1 MSAQCNRVAV
11 EDGHTES
18 VSIRL
23 KNKAKPDEIIA
34 AWNNYR
40 AEPQELKLPS
50 APAQPV
56 VYLEANDRP
65 QPRFDVDIGAG
76 MTTVVGRLRPCGVL
90 DWKFTVLS
98 HNTIRG
104 AAGAA
109 SAECRTAESQG
120 LPRMKNRARAP
131 AYNGS
136 HPPMIVMKFGGT
148 SVEDAKAIDR
158 VASIVE
164 GRLAQKP
171 VVVVSA
177 MAKVTDTLLTMA
189 KAAGS
194 GERKTALKLC
204 RSLQE
209 RHYNTASELL
219 GTALFTDFHSELG
232 AEFESLDELLR
243 GISAVGEITPRTTDH
258 VAAFG
263 EMLSSKI
270 VAAAFAARGLNGVHV
285 DSREVLVTDS
295 SYMQAVPQFEDTNAK
310 LQEKV
315 QPLLDEGKV
324 PVMGG
329 FIGSNRAGITTT
341 IGRGGS
347 DFSAAIFGAGLS
359 AERIEIW
366 TDVDGILT
374 TDPRICPDAR
384 RIKVIS
390 FDEAAELAYFGAKVL
405 HPATV
410 LPAIQKNIPVY
421 VLNSRI
427 PRAKARASRPR
438 APQGKN
444 IFKAIAA
451 KKRITIVDVAAPRML
466 LAHGFLRAIFEAFDR
481 HQVAVDV
488 VSTSEVSVS
497 LTVDSNQAIPALAAD
512 LAKLADVKYEGRKAI
527 VCLVGE
533 NLRDTP
539 GIAAL
544 VFRELAD
551 KKIRMI
557 SQGASEINLTF
568 VIEEDEVPEVIQRLH
583 KTFFSELD
591 PEVFA

>member
-1 MSAQCNRVAV
+1 
-11 EDGHTES
+11 
-18 VSIRL
+18 
-23 KNKAKPDEIIA
+23 
-34 AWNNYR
+34 
-40 AEPQELKLPS
+40 
-50 APAQPV
+50 
-56 VYLEANDRP
+56 
-65 QPRFDVDIGAG
+65 
-76 MTTVVGRLRPCGVL
+76 
-90 DWKFTVLS
+90 
-98 HNTIRG
+98 
-104 AAGAA
+104 
-109 SAECRTAESQG
+109 
-120 LPRMKNRARAP
+120 
-131 AYNGS
+131 
-136 HPPMIVMKFGGT
+136 MIVMKFGGT

-158 VASIVE
+158 VASIVQ

-189 KAAGS
+189 RAAGA

-209 RHYNTASELL
+209 RHYNAASELL
-219 GTALFTDFHSELG
+219 GTALFTEFHSEIG
-232 AEFESLDELLR
+232 ADFEALDELLR
-243 GISAVGEITPRTTDH
+243 GITAVGEITPRTTDH

-263 EMLSSKI
+263 EMLSAKI
-270 VAAAFAARGLNGVHV
+270 VAAAFAARGLNGAHV

-295 SYMQAVPQFEDTNAK
+295 SYMQAVPQFEETNIR
-310 LQEKV
+310 LQERIE
-315 QPLLDEGKV
+315 PLLREGKV
-324 PVMGG
+324 PVMAG
-329 FIGSNRAGITTT
+329 FIGTSRAGITTT

-359 AERIEIW
+359 ADRIEIW

-421 VLNSRI
+421 VLNSRNPSCEGTRI
-427 PRAKARASRPR
+427 TTR
-438 APQGKN
+438 APHSKN

-451 KKRITIVDVAAPRML
+451 KGRITIVDVAAPRML
-466 LAHGFLRAIFEAFDR
+466 LAYGFLRSIFEAFDR
-481 HQVAVDV
+481 HKVSVDV

-533 NLRDTP
+533 NLRETP

-568 VIEEDEVPEVIQRLH
+568 VIEEDEVPEVIRRLH

-591 PEVFA
+591 AEIFA

>member
-1 MSAQCNRVAV
+1 
-11 EDGHTES
+11 
-18 VSIRL
+18 
-23 KNKAKPDEIIA
+23 
-34 AWNNYR
+34 
-40 AEPQELKLPS
+40 
-50 APAQPV
+50 
-56 VYLEANDRP
+56 
-65 QPRFDVDIGAG
+65 
-76 MTTVVGRLRPCGVL
+76 
-90 DWKFTVLS
+90 
-98 HNTIRG
+98 
-104 AAGAA
+104 
-109 SAECRTAESQG
+109 
-120 LPRMKNRARAP
+120 
-131 AYNGS
+131 
-136 HPPMIVMKFGGT
+136 MIVMKFGGT
-148 SVEDAKAIDR
+148 SVGDAKAIDR
-158 VASIVE
+158 VASIVQ
-164 GRLAQKP
+164 GRLTQRP

-177 MAKVTDTLLTMA
+177 MSKVTDTLLTMA
-189 KAAGS
+189 RAAGA
-194 GERKTALKLC
+194 GERKAALKLC

-219 GTALFTDFHSELG
+219 GTALFTQFHAELG
-232 AEFESLDELLR
+232 ADFEALDELLR
-243 GISAVGEITPRTTDH
+243 GISAVGELTPRTTDH

-263 EMLSSKI
+263 EVLSSKI
-270 VAAAFAARGLNGVHV
+270 VAAAFSARGLNGSHV
-285 DSREVLVTDS
+285 DSRDILVTDS
-295 SYMQAVPQFEDTNAK
+295 NYMQAVPQYDETNERLK
-310 LQEKV
+310 TKI
-315 QPLLDEGKV
+315 QPLLDESQV

-329 FIGSNRAGITTT
+329 FIGASRAGITTT

-347 DFSAAIFGAGLS
+347 DFSAAIVGAGLG

-384 RIKVIS
+384 RIKVIG

-421 VLNSRI
+421 VLNSLNPSCEGTRI
-427 PRAKARASRPR
+427 TTH
-438 APQGKN
+438 APQGQN

-451 KKRITIVDVAAPRML
+451 KKHITIIQVAAPRML

-481 HQVAVDV
+481 HKVAVDV

-497 LTVDSNQAIPALAAD
+497 LTVDSNHSIPALAAD
-512 LAKLADVKYEGRKAI
+512 LSKLADVKYEGRKAI

-533 NLRDTP
+533 NLREKP
-539 GIAAL
+539 GIAGL

-568 VIEEDEVPEVIQRLH
+568 VIEEDEVPDVIQRLH
-583 KTFFSELD
+583 KTFFAELD

>member
-1 MSAQCNRVAV
+1 
-11 EDGHTES
+11 
-18 VSIRL
+18 
-23 KNKAKPDEIIA
+23 
-34 AWNNYR
+34 
-40 AEPQELKLPS
+40 
-50 APAQPV
+50 
-56 VYLEANDRP
+56 
-65 QPRFDVDIGAG
+65 
-76 MTTVVGRLRPCGVL
+76 
-90 DWKFTVLS
+90 
-98 HNTIRG
+98 
-104 AAGAA
+104 
-109 SAECRTAESQG
+109 
-120 LPRMKNRARAP
+120 
-131 AYNGS
+131 
-136 HPPMIVMKFGGT
+136 MIVMKFGGT
-148 SVEDAKAIDR
+148 SVEDARAIER
-158 VASIVE
+158 VAAIVKA
-164 GRLAQKP
+164 RLPQRP

-177 MAKVTDTLLTMA
+177 MARVTDTLLTMA
-189 KAAGS
+189 RAAGG

-219 GTALFTDFHSELG
+219 GTALFTEFHSELG
-232 AEFESLDELLR
+232 GDFEALDELLR
-243 GISAVGEITPRTTDH
+243 GISAVGDLTPRTTDH

-263 EMLSSKI
+263 EILSSKI
-270 VAAAFAARGLNGVHV
+270 VAAAFAAQGLNSEFV
-285 DSREVLVTDS
+285 DAREVLVTDS
-295 SYMQAVPQFEDTNAK
+295 NYMQAVPQEEETNAR
-310 LQEKV
+310 LQTKI
-315 QPLLDEGKV
+315 QPLLDAGQV
-324 PVMGG
+324 PVIGG
-329 FIGSNRAGITTT
+329 FVGANHAGVTTT

-347 DFSAAIFGAGLS
+347 DFSAAIVGAGLS

-374 TDPRICPDAR
+374 TDPRICPEAR

-421 VLNSRI
+421 VLNSLNPSCEGTKI
-427 PRAKARASRPR
+427 TTHT
-438 APQGKN
+438 PQIKN

-481 HQVAVDV
+481 HKVAVDV

-533 NLRDTP
+533 NLRDKP
-539 GIAAL
+539 GVAGL
-544 VFRELAD
+544 VFGELAD

-568 VIEEDEVPEVIQRLH
+568 VIEEDEVPEVIRRLH
-583 KTFFSELD
+583 KTFFQDLD